1 MKTVSKF
8 KMLAGMDQ
16 ATALKALAAAVGFEF
31 SLPVAALD
39 MMGPQA
45 AFLGKGV
52 RAMDAASRRVSV
64 PTLDQIKAYLAQKY
78 TTTADTPQLADTA
91 GRVESWFH
99 TNMPELDLGWMSL
112 FQMVDLRGTPHDSFE
127 INGTNAGITFKQRA
141 PGEKVEIRRE
151 ITEESLPVKY
161 LTFSDGVGILDD
173 WMTFQK
179 WWTIEQV
186 VAEFRAKAWDKKAE
200 LHYGLFTALGAG
212 INQAFDAD
220 DTKTFNA
227 AAASILRGV
236 RAKGYGAGQ
245 NTQFDILCAPEHLG
259 RVNLMLEAQQGSARV
274 AFQAGAQPISYS
286 VRNVVS
292 TTFVPSN
299 SSGYYLV
306 LPGRKIQSGNWKDLS
321 VEQNRDIYTRAQDIV
336 GTEQFNA
343 AIGDSAQVKRVLFS

>member
-1 MKTVSKF
+1 
-8 KMLAGMDQ
+8 
-16 ATALKALAAAVGFEF
+16 
-31 SLPVAALD
+31 
-39 MMGPQA
+39 MG
-45 AFLGKGV
+45 
-52 RAMDAASRRVSV
+52 
-64 PTLDQIKAYLAQKY
+64 
-78 TTTADTPQLADTA
+78 
-91 GRVESWFH
+91 
-99 TNMPELDLGWMSL
+99 
-112 FQMVDLRGTPHDSFE
+112 
-127 INGTNAGITFKQRA
+127 
-141 PGEKVEIRRE
+141 
-151 ITEESLPVKY
+151 
-161 LTFSDGVGILDD
+161 
-173 WMTFQK
+173 
-179 WWTIEQV
+179 
-186 VAEFRAKAWDKKAE
+186 AEFRAKAWDKKAE

-245 NTQFDILCAPEHLG
+245 HTKFDILCAAEHLG